1 MSFWV
6 VPRNAFDGVSCS
18 AALATYNASI
28 HAAGALMVIEVFI
41 CPGGMPSSSV
51 LMWPRWA
58 TGTPTL
64 PTSPRARMWS
74 GS

>member
-6 VPRNAFDGVSCS
+6 VPRSAWLSTPWVS
-18 AALATYNASI
+18 ALATYRPSI
-28 HAAGALMVIEVFI
+28 HAAGALMVIDVFMS
-41 CPGGMPSSSV
+41 PWGMPSSRV
-51 LMWPRWA
+51 RMCPRWA

-64 PTSPRARMWS
+64 PTSPRARGSS